1 MKSQKFMLASV
12 IINMITVL
20 AHPVMAQDIAP
31 GGAQSSSNESSD
43 ADTAQTDSTRLGEIV
58 VTAQRRS
65 ENLQRVPLSV
75 TSLSSDKLAQ
85 SGITNSEQIALV
97 TPGLTLNSGGGFPQ
111 PFLRG
116 VGSDRTANSEP
127 SVATYIDGV
136 YVAFSAGTTQQL
148 FDVERVEVLRGPQ
161 GTLYGRNA
169 TGGAINIVTK
179 RPSDE
184 LSATFSGSAGSYDLA
199 SVSGYLTGPLG
210 EDFQAS
216 LAVSAMRQDSF
227 NTNISP
233 RRQPGGSDHES
244 AISGR
249 AKLLWTSST
258 AFEAELS
265 LDILRTASFDA
276 EAYRQIQ
283 SNAVGFSRGGITG
296 SKPYEV
302 AYAEPVYSDVR
313 QYGGS
318 LRMSGQGGGIKYL
331 SLSGYRNT
339 KHYSPVELGATDVT
353 VTRVFIKPIN
363 SRQFS
368 QEFQLLS
375 GDGNPFQWI
384 VGAYYFHELSGN
396 NPYNLTVPPVIKQ
409 ATDISAKTDSYSLF
423 AQATVPI
430 TASLSLVG
438 GVRQT
443 WENKKV
449 EDFTLTNL
457 LVTPAVTT
465 VLRGKKANFN
475 KFTFRAGV
483 NYQANP
489 DTLIYASYSRGFKS
503 GIFNL
508 SNPADI
514 GPAMPE
520 TLDSAEVGVKADLL
534 DNRLRV
540 NVSAF
545 HYDFKN
551 LQVQSLL
558 AGTGSVVLRN
568 AAKARMSG
576 AEVEIVAVPASNL
589 QITSGLSFLD
599 SKYKSFLNYPAFV
612 ARPAPAFGNA
622 ALPSD
627 LTGRELIRAPGF
639 TASVGAQYT
648 MPIGAND
655 LRFNG
660 VLFHSDS
667 YNFEPSGRS
676 RQSAYE
682 LLNAS
687 VTFAPASGSWDLT
700 VWGKNLTDQRY
711 YRTSLVT
718 TLGESVIYGDPVT
731 GGVTITVHFGARK

>member
-1 MKSQKFMLASV
+1 M
-12 IINMITVL
+12 
-20 AHPVMAQDIAP
+20 
-31 GGAQSSSNESSD
+31 
-43 ADTAQTDSTRLGEIV
+43 
-58 VTAQRRS
+58 
-65 ENLQRVPLSV
+65 
-75 TSLSSDKLAQ
+75 
-85 SGITNSEQIALV
+85 
-97 TPGLTLNSGGGFPQ
+97 
-111 PFLRG
+111 
-116 VGSDRTANSEP
+116 
-127 SVATYIDGV
+127 
-136 YVAFSAGTTQQL
+136 
-148 FDVERVEVLRGPQ
+148 EVLRGPQ

-184 LSATFSGSAGSYDLA
+184 LSATLSGSLGSHDLA
-199 SVSGYLTGPLG
+199 SGNAYVTGPLG
-210 EDFQAS
+210 ETLAAS
-216 LAVSAMRQDSF
+216 LALSAMRRDSF
-227 NTNISP
+227 HKNISP

-244 AISGR
+244 VLSGR
-249 AKLLWTSST
+249 GKLLWTPST

-265 LDILRTASFDA
+265 IDVLRSDSFDLGA
-276 EAYRQIQ
+276 PYRQIQ

-296 SKPYEV
+296 SKPFEV

-318 LRMSGQGGGIKYL
+318 LRLSGEVGAVKYL

-353 VTRVFIKPIN
+353 VTRVFIDPIN
-363 SRQFS
+363 SEQFS
-368 QEFQLLS
+368 QEFQVLS
-375 GDGNPFQWI
+375 GDGSPFEWI

-396 NPYNLTVPPVIKQ
+396 NPYNLTVPPVVKQ

-430 TASLSLVG
+430 TDSLSLVG

-449 EDFTLTNL
+449 EDFTVTNL
-457 LVTPAVTT
+457 LVTPAVTR
-465 VLRGKKANFN
+465 VLPGKKADFD

-483 NYQANP
+483 NYQTNP

-508 SNPADI
+508 SNPDDI
-514 GPAMPE
+514 GPVDPE
-520 TLDSAEVGVKADLL
+520 TLDSAEVGVKAELL

-576 AEVEIVAVPASNL
+576 AEVEITAVPGPRL

-599 SKYKSFLNYPAFV
+599 SKYKTFLNYPAFEQ
-612 ARPAPAFGNA
+612 RPAPAFGNA
-622 ALPSD
+622 AVPTD
-627 LTGRELIRAPGF
+627 LSGRELIRAPGF
-639 TASVGAQYT
+639 TGSIGAKYT
-648 MPIGAND
+648 IPIGENE
-655 LRFNG
+655 LRLNG
-660 VLFHSDS
+660 VLFHTDG

-687 VTFAPASGSWDLT
+687 VTFAPANDRWDLT
-700 VWGKNLTDQRY
+700 IWGNNLTDQRY
-711 YRTSLVT
+711 YRTILLT
-718 TLGESVIYGDPVT
+718 TLGENVIYGDPIT
-731 GGVTITVHFGARK
+731 GGATLTFHFGRGNQ